1 VAEEVGQLLRV
12 ELATLFRYEPGRT
25 ATSVTTWGPAGE
37 NLPVGIRWPLGG
49 TTSPRSC
56 SRPAA
61 RPGSTAM
68 PIVPRARSVPPSERR
83 ASARR
88 SGRRSSSR
96 EVCGGRFCR
105 FDPGAAPAAGHRGT
119 AGLLHRAGG
128 GGDREHREPRGPGP
142 AGREEVAPE
151 EVFAA
156 VAEEVGRL
164 LPVDRA
170 SMVRYEPDAAAT
182 FVASWGR
189 ASELF
194 PVGRQFSLAGHDFAT
209 LVSQTGLPA
218 RIDNPAESMRGP
230 SPSPS
235 ARRASARRSGCRS
248 SSRAACGA

>member
-1 VAEEVGQLLRV
+1 VGGDFAASTLEQPLPPDTEARLASFTELVAAAIANTESRAALARLAEEQAALRRV
-12 ELATLFRYEPGRT
+12 ATL
-25 ATSVTTWGPAGE
+25 V
-37 NLPVGIRWPLGG
+37 
-49 TTSPRSC
+49 
-56 SRPAA
+56 A
-61 RPGSTAM
+61 RG
-68 PIVPRARSVPPSERR
+68 
-83 ASARR
+83 
-88 SGRRSSSR
+88 
-96 EVCGGRFCR
+96 
-105 FDPGAAPAAGHRGT
+105 
-119 AGLLHRAGG
+119 
-128 GGDREHREPRGPGP
+128 
-142 AGREEVAPE
+142 VAPE

-235 ARRASARRSGCRS
+235 ARRASGRRSGCRS